1 MPQITLIAATAAH
14 GCIGINNSMPWHIP
28 EDFAFFKQYTLG
40 KPVVMGR
47 KTWESLPKK
56 PLPGRR
62 NLVVSRQSDW
72 QAAGAEH
79 AASLQA
85 ALALLA
91 DEAEIIIMGG
101 AEIYAQAM
109 PMATDLRIT
118 EVALTV
124 AGDAFFP
131 PIAPQQWQEVARS
144 RQRSARNDIGF
155 DFVHYRRLPSG
166 SMDAAPT
173 A

>member
-1 MPQITLIAATAAH
+1 MP
-14 GCIGINNSMPWHIP
+14 
-28 EDFAFFKQYTLG
+28 
-40 KPVVMGR
+40 V
-47 KTWESLPKK
+47 
-56 PLPGRR
+56 
-62 NLVVSRQSDW
+62 
-72 QAAGAEH
+72 
-79 AASLQA
+79 
-85 ALALLA
+85 
-91 DEAEIIIMGG
+91 
-101 AEIYAQAM
+101 
-109 PMATDLRIT
+109 ATDLRIT